1 MPESTYCLAVE
12 QKVNLHCK
20 SLINSIPMYKWLLQD
35 KNLVDRGSNCY
46 ELGIKRAIEDAKK
59 SRKMHGKLLPM
70 FK

>member
-1 MPESTYCLAVE
+1 
-12 QKVNLHCK
+12 
-20 SLINSIPMYKWLLQD
+20 MYKWLLQD